1 MQTMVRW
8 TVVVAALATAYG
20 CATQQQM
27 LASKQSMA
35 MQTAA
40 SRGQFEMNCPQA
52 TPIVLSQEMTQPAIQ
67 GPWVGGIER
76 AEYTIGVEGCGE
88 RKTYVVICP
97 EGGASC
103 FAADSNGVAQDLQ
116 QR

>member
-1 MQTMVRW
+1 MSTIVRMAAC
-8 TVVVAALATAYG
+8 VAAITIGSG
-20 CATQQQM
+20 CASQQQM
-27 LASKQSMA
+27 LASKQTMA

-52 TPIVLSQEMTQPAIQ
+52 TPVLLSQEMTQPALQAPIAM
-67 GPWVGGIER
+67 GIER
-76 AEYTIGVEGCGE
+76 GEYTIGVEGCGQ

-97 EGGASC
+97 EGGESC
-103 FAADSNGVAQDLQ
+103 FAADSGSVGQALE